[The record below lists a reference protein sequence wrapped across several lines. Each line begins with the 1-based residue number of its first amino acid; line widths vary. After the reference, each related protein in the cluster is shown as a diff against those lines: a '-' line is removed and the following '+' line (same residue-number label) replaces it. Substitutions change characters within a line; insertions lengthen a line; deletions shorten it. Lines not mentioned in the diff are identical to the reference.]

1 MKCMEKNYETFK
13 INEEFKNNKDQNI
26 NEIFKEYSQNRVEI
40 NENKERIKK

>member
-1 MKCMEKNYETFK
+1 MEKNYETFK
-13 INEEFKNNKDQNI
+13 INEEFQNNKDQNI